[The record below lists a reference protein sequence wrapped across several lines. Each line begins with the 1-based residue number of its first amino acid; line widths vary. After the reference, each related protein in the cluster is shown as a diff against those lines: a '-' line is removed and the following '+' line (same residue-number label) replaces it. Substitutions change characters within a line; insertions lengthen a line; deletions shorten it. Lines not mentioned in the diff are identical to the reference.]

1 MKRTG
6 SAGAISLSVT
16 PTAGFAADNPITG
29 YPSRVRLSVRRA
41 AADALSPAQT
51 VAISPFD
58 PILPMPSVLLTDDRS
73 TPLQPTADIPTSP
86 CFPQTILRATIA
98 SRCSKVLT
106 CRPSLNSAN
115 SPPTL
120 TGLLILLLT

>member
-1 MKRTG
+1 MKRAG
-6 SAGAISLSVT
+6 SAGAISLSAT

-58 PILPMPSVLLTDDRS
+58 PILLMPSVLLTDDRS
-73 TPLQPTADIPTSP
+73 TPLQPTADIPTSL
-86 CFPQTILRATIA
+86 CFPQTILRTI
-98 SRCSKVLT
+98 RCSKILT
-106 CRPSLNSAN
+106 CRPPLNSAN

-120 TGLLILLLT
+120 TVLLILLLT

>member
-1 MKRTG
+1 MKRAG

-41 AADALSPAQT
+41 AAVALSAAQT

-58 PILPMPSVLLTDDRS
+58 SILLPSVLLTHNQS
-73 TPLQPTADIPTSP
+73 VPLQPTADIPASLSSP
-86 CFPQTILRATIA
+86 DTIPN
-98 SRCSKVLT
+98 V
-106 CRPSLNSAN
+106 
-115 SPPTL
+115 PP
-120 TGLLILLLT
+120 